1 MQRQSNLFLRCQNDY
16 AFLLTFSLLKIY
28 FHQAKNMLCTQITK
42 DYTHFLGFLLINLL
56 ISHFLFIL
64 LSISYSYLILVF
76 YLCFTL
82 YLCLFCACFSTYNF
96 KAMQIVI
103 HVHIIILLSASKCT
117 VNLVQAYPIL
127 KNPHRVIAYFLI
139 ISVIHKSSF
148 PDGKYSIS
156 FLLKEGH

>member
-28 FHQAKNMLCTQITK
+28 FHQAKNMLCTQSTK
-42 DYTHFLGFLLINLL
+42 DYTHFLGFLLTNLL

-82 YLCLFCACFSTYNF
+82 YLFLFCACFSTYNF

-103 HVHIIILLSASKCT
+103 HVHIIILCLHPSVLLIQSK
-117 VNLVQAYPIL
+117 
-127 KNPHRVIAYFLI
+127 RVAPWSSRTEFLME
-139 ISVIHKSSF
+139 F
-148 PDGKYSIS
+148 RQEWGAGNYA
-156 FLLKEGH
+156 